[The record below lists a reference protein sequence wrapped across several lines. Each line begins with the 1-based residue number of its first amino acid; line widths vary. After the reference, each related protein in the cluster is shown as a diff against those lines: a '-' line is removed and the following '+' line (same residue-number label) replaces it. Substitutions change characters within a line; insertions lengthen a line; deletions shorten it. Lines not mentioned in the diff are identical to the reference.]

1 MLPDPDDV
9 AGRIAEA
16 CYPQVTFGVS
26 RLHHSS
32 AVSGNLVEDL
42 AQIRDVDVG
51 SDALVSRYLK
61 ITAPVPDHV
70 ARTVGEASLLGITTD
85 GPAEDLAIER

>member
-1 MLPDPDDV
+1 LLPDADDV

-32 AVSGNLVEDL
+32 AVSSNLVEDL
-42 AQIRDVDVG
+42 AQIRDVDVR
-51 SDALVSRYLK
+51 SDASVFRYLK
-61 ITAPVPDHV
+61 ISAPM
-70 ARTVGEASLLGITTD
+70 TVTWPEPSVKLPCSPSPVTTQTKSW
-85 GPAEDLAIER
+85 R